1 VKCDIIELWIAWF
14 KQLKSP
20 FPVAMTSEVLW
31 TALDRI
37 GGAKY
42 SHRGLWEKLLVPR
55 GKRKAGEA
63 WQMGAIGFWAR
74 TREAKGRIARAT
86 EDILEYVGK

>member
-1 VKCDIIELWIAWF
+1 
-14 KQLKSP
+14 
-20 FPVAMTSEVLW
+20 MTSKALQ
-31 TALDRI
+31 TALDSI

-74 TREAKGRIARAT
+74 TREAKGRMARAT
-86 EDILEYVGK
+86 EDILEYERKELKV